1 MQTRYSLD
9 LSRFVGKILQ
19 VLEAECICIRG
30 KREEREG
37 GVEEGERQEI
47 VYDDW

>member
-1 MQTRYSLD
+1 MQTERYSLD
-9 LSRFVGKILQ
+9 LSRLVGKILQ

-37 GVEEGERQEI
+37 RSGGMRETG
-47 VYDDW
+47 DCL